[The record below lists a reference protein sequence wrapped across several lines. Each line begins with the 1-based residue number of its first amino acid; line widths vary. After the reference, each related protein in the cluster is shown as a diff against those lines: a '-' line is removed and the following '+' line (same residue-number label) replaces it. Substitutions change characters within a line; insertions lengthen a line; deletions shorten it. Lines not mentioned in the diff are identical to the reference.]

1 MFHSFNTPFLS
12 TNIQAC
18 GHHFCS
24 ECWIGTIEG
33 AIDAGPDCLF
43 LLCPAGQCR
52 LVVPDALVSKYI
64 TDVDKLQRY
73 RRFQL
78 DSFVSQNKASSFC
91 PAPGCHRVI
100 EYPKRDNTRVIVC
113 AVPIVDLMMSCNYCL
128 CPSRYH
134 IIHIYHIHNTL
145 TSLPSPHIIST
156 QNSYPSSFSLIFSP
170 HLSPSS
176 LPLMSPPHLYP
187 HLL

>member
-1 MFHSFNTPFLS
+1 MLLASQHTLFAHPLTHPLNTSQYTLSTHPLTTHPFRTSSQHTPFLS
-12 TNIQAC
+12 SHTLNSSINTHHTPFFTTQAC
-18 GHHFCS
+18 GHHFCG

-33 AIDAGPDCLF
+33 AIDTGPDCLF

-91 PAPGCHRVI
+91 PAPGCQRVI
-100 EYPKRDNTRVIVC
+100 EYPKRDNTRVIIW
-113 AVPIVDLMMSCNYCL
+113 AVTATYW
-128 CPSRYH
+128 
-134 IIHIYHIHNTL
+134 
-145 TSLPSPHIIST
+145 
-156 QNSYPSSFSLIFSP
+156 Q
-170 HLSPSS
+170 
-176 LPLMSPPHLYP
+176 
-187 HLL
+187 

>member
-1 MFHSFNTPFLS
+1 MGGYYTNLFSIRTPFSFQAYLSRSSYPQCPHTLSILVVIIGYDRMLSSLCDTHSIHRYSSSNIPFLS

-113 AVPIVDLMMSCNYCL
+113 VG
-128 CPSRYH
+128 
-134 IIHIYHIHNTL
+134 NT
-145 TSLPSPHIIST
+145 H
-156 QNSYPSSFSLIFSP
+156 Y
-170 HLSPSS
+170 
-176 LPLMSPPHLYP
+176 
-187 HLL
+187 